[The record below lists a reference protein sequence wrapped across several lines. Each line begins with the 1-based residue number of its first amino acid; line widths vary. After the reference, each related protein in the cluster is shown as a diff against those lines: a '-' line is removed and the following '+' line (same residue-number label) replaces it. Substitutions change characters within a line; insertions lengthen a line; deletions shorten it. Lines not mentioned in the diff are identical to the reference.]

1 MSRTTRPN
9 PALARRVAVGL
20 GAALLLAACGAS
32 SDPLASGSSTP
43 GASGSSGSSGPIVVG
58 GANFSESTL
67 LAEIYAGAL
76 RAKGVDATTKPNIGS
91 REIYL
96 KALQDGSIQVFPEY
110 TGALAKF
117 YAKDYA
123 GTDADEVYAKVK
135 EVIPTDLTV
144 LAKSAAE
151 DNDAMVVTKETA
163 DTYSLT
169 SITDLA
175 PVAGKL
181 VLTAPPE
188 FKTRPQGIAG
198 LKGTYAVEF
207 PSFVP
212 LTGQGIVQ
220 ALKNGQAQVANIFS
234 TDPAIAANGF
244 VLLQDDKKLFGSQ
257 NVVPLV
263 VKSRAPEVAPV
274 LDAVSAKLTTA
285 VLTDLLRKTDI
296 DKRPHA
302 EVAKEWLTSV
312 GLG

>member
-1 MSRTTRPN
+1 MSRTTSSARLGRRAVVGLTA
-9 PALARRVAVGL
+9 ALA
-20 GAALLLAACGAS
+20 LAACGSS
-32 SDPLASGSSTP
+32 SDPLATSPSTAGSTSA
-43 GASGSSGSSGPIVVG
+43 GGQIVVG

-76 RAKGVDATTKPNIGS
+76 RAKGVDATTKTNIGS

-123 GTDADEVYAKVK
+123 GTDPTEVYAKVK
-135 EVIPTDLTV
+135 EVIPSTLTV
-144 LAKSAAE
+144 LAPSAAE
-151 DNDAMVVTKETA
+151 DNDAMVVSAATAQKYKLTKVG
-163 DTYSLT
+163 
-169 SITDLA
+169 DLA
-175 PVAGKL
+175 AVAKDL

-188 FKTRPQGIAG
+188 FKTRPQGIPG
-198 LKGTYAVEF
+198 LASTYGVTF
-207 PSFVP
+207 GSFVP

-220 ALKNGQAQVANIFS
+220 ALKNDQAQVANIFS
-234 TDPAIAANGF
+234 TDPAIATNGF
-244 VLLQDDKKLFGSQ
+244 VLLEDDKKLFGSQ

-263 VKSRAPEVAPV
+263 AKDRASQVSAA

-285 VLTDLLRKTDI
+285 VLTDLLKKTDI

-302 EVAKEWLTSV
+302 EVAKEWLASI
-312 GLG
+312 GLS